1 MKEGKVCAESELAA
15 YYGGYFFFFL
25 SMLGSILVSWQRGGK
40 KKVSF
45 LSTGNGTLVQF
56 RLKRF
61 RITSLLLR
69 VITFASPR
77 MNAFFDKLFDIY

>member
-15 YYGGYFFFFL
+15 YYGGYFFFFVHARQYPCL
-25 SMLGSILVSWQRGGK
+25 LAERREKEGL
-40 KKVSF
+40 F
-45 LSTGNGTLVQF
+45 PFYGTLVQF

-77 MNAFFDKLFDIY
+77 MNAFFDKLFDIC